1 MKEIE
6 LLLELGE
13 STELEFFL
21 DTLRDLRA
29 QSGDTD
35 VLNILM
41 NTCERIIKVRGDDP
55 ARMRDL
61 IQQLKHERDALLI
74 KTEFEKFRREEQM
87 RQRQAAEFMQYS
99 NSLAP
104 KQFVKSPDEIMKQQ
118 EFEVDLAQAIKK
130 RKNQI

>member
-21 DTLRDLRA
+21 DSLRDLRA
-29 QSGDTD
+29 QTGDTD
-35 VLNILM
+35 VLNIIM
-41 NTCERIIKVRGDDP
+41 NTCQRIIKVRGDDP

-74 KTEFEKFRREEQM
+74 KTEFDKYKRNEEI
-87 RQRQAAEFMQYS
+87 RARQAMEFAQY
-99 NSLAP
+99 APQMKP
-104 KQFVKSPDEIMKQQ
+104 KQDQ
-118 EFEVDLAQAIKK
+118 FELDLAQAIKK